1 MGQAILTLDWDAVV
15 HTAVTQR
22 KREGISQRELADL
35 AGITQPTVWKFEKGE
50 RHIRLDNALAILNVL
65 GLLTPT
71 RDVDDASEPDAL
83 AA

>member
-1 MGQAILTLDWDAVV
+1 MEQAFLTLDWDAVV
-15 HTAVTQR
+15 KAAVTRR

-35 AGITQPTVWKFEKGE
+35 AGITQPTVWKFEKGD

-65 GLLTPT
+65 GLL
-71 RDVDDASEPDAL
+71 EPPRSRPEEVTGSRI

>member
-1 MGQAILTLDWDAVV
+1 MEQTFLTLDWDAVV
-15 HTAVTQR
+15 KAAVTRR

-35 AGITQPTVWKFEKGE
+35 AGITQPTVWKFEKGD

-65 GLLTPT
+65 GLLAAPHAPAKH
-71 RDVDDASEPDAL
+71 ASGSRL